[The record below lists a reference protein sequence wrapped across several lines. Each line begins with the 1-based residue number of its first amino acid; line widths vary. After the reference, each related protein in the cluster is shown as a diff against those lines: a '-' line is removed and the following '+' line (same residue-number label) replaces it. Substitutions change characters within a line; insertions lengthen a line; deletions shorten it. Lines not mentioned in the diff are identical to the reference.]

1 MGLKLDAP
9 TVMGLI
15 RTPSSTWAFS
25 ASSASLLCRTCLP
38 QSVLTKVVRPG
49 GRVRN
54 CSLQSTIGRGRTTI
68 PVPEAPQTIKQ
79 NWMPFF
85 ICFLRRT
92 FIFGGRERARR
103 QQSHHSVSTI
113 PKSFELRSPGG
124 GGALEGA
131 TNCQRTVDNPVA
143 RTGCMPDMIAGDGD
157 G

>member
-1 MGLKLDAP
+1 MGTQMGLKLDAP

-49 GRVRN
+49 GSVRAYRAQLGEEEQYQFQKHRRPSSRTG
-54 CSLQSTIGRGRTTI
+54 CPSSSASCDGPLFLEGDVSKAIIQLPPFPRASSCEALGRG
-68 PVPEAPQTIKQ
+68 
-79 NWMPFF
+79 
-85 ICFLRRT
+85 
-92 FIFGGRERARR
+92 FG
-103 QQSHHSVSTI
+103 
-113 PKSFELRSPGG
+113 
-124 GGALEGA
+124 GA